1 MNFRRPIK
9 WTYKTVRT
17 IAVSIIAL
25 VFGVPA
31 LSYVGLSLP
40 FVERSIADVLEK
52 QLSELLQ
59 VNVTIGRIE
68 ISPFNRVT
76 LSRVVIAD
84 TSAMEHGPIAMID
97 RLGGSVNINASL
109 IEQSLIVNYVELIGL
124 NGSIWQRDASS
135 PLNIQPII
143 DALKPKDKKEKKQIE
158 LRINS
163 VLIRKSSVTYDR
175 WDAPYK
181 PVEVMDFA
189 HLAVRDLQ
197 ADINIP
203 RIAKDDYKV
212 GLSRLAFRE
221 RCGADFALS
230 TDFALNDSALSVKGL
245 EVRLD
250 DSNLRF
256 SDVSIPIKS
265 VKNLG
270 EELKNARFEVE
281 VTKGSSVAV
290 ADMRYFVP
298 ALGKSRLTIGLDAA
312 VSGRLDMCSIDRL
325 RLAIGDKGE

>member
-175 WDAPYK
+175 WDAP
-181 PVEVMDFA
+181 
-189 HLAVRDLQ
+189 
-197 ADINIP
+197 
-203 RIAKDDYKV
+203 
-212 GLSRLAFRE
+212 
-221 RCGADFALS
+221 
-230 TDFALNDSALSVKGL
+230 
-245 EVRLD
+245 
-250 DSNLRF
+250 
-256 SDVSIPIKS
+256 
-265 VKNLG
+265 
-270 EELKNARFEVE
+270 
-281 VTKGSSVAV
+281 
-290 ADMRYFVP
+290 
-298 ALGKSRLTIGLDAA
+298 
-312 VSGRLDMCSIDRL
+312 
-325 RLAIGDKGE
+325 